1 MNGTWS
7 IERKKFIR
15 NADKQQKEKKIEN
28 PNKVIQNLYPEI
40 S

>member
-1 MNGTWS
+1 MAL
-7 IERKKFIR
+7 E
-15 NADKQQKEKKIEN
+15 AQKEKNSFAMQINNKKKKKIEN